1 MSLFGFTS
9 VVGIALG
16 PFIGSAIV
24 QIPKVDPWRW

>member
-1 MSLFGFTS
+1 MSIFGFTS

-24 QIPKVDPWRW
+24 QIQRSQPWRW

>member
-9 VVGIALG
+9 VIGIALG

-24 QIPKVDPWRW
+24 QIHKDDPWRW